1 MEDHCETHGTG
12 DLTSVTLQDE
22 KSLVGWLQVRDSKT
36 RARQY
41 IPIVQPAPEGPFRK
55 APWQPN
61 LHVLNR
67 SKGWNIRL

>member
-1 MEDHCETHGTG
+1 M
-12 DLTSVTLQDE
+12 QDE
-22 KSLVGWLQVRDSKT
+22 KSLVGWLQVRDAKT